1 MFFLYRGNEIVEFGT
16 YYRVIFFYCLKFI
29 LFVFVLTCVRT
40 CVYVHVPWCTCR
52 VQSTACRSR
61 FSLSIVWV
69 PGTEHR
75 SPELGA
81 KCFVSRAT
89 SWLLI
94 DIFSS
99 KKYYQARNKSVFFY
113 VQKWNEQIVKRLN
126 YLDSL
131 LGDTELDRL
140 SPRREPEWRT
150 QTGE

>member
-1 MFFLYRGNEIVEFGT
+1 MIILLEGMCSFYTEAMKLWNLAPITESY
-16 YYRVIFFYCLKFI
+16 FFYCLKFI

-61 FSLSIVWV
+61 FSPSIVWV

-75 SPELGA
+75 SSELGA

-99 KKYYQARNKSVFFY
+99 KKKSYQARYKSVFFY
-113 VQKWNEQIVKRLN
+113 VQK
-126 YLDSL
+126 
-131 LGDTELDRL
+131 
-140 SPRREPEWRT
+140 
-150 QTGE
+150 